1 MRFCWLFLIT
11 QEREAICCLLCEFRE
26 SFYQNVNVMHK
37 NDTDLL
43 AWAGKYEG
51 LRNVTLG
58 QLAKLLELS
67 RSPSVAVMSRGAGN
81 AVSQGVGDRQKLQRL
96 EKALALGRD
105 LTRLDK
111 KSTQVTKVGQQLAD
125 EVRHLLTSIRYLAE
139 ERPAHAWHIAA
150 GDSWLQCGVLPALDS
165 LSRTDRQSRWV
176 TSNLDDESMR
186 SGLRSGELDFGLMR
200 KGEVEG
206 QRGLEKI
213 GQIIPVKGYT
223 LLIDPKDR
231 PELPSSFSDKIRWLV
246 KNERKLIQH
255 GSSWPKIV
263 AALQIQQKE
272 KTLLKDVEP
281 QVACGT
287 YIQAASAVAGTGGS
301 WAIVPTLVAKRFAR
315 KEAHA
320 QQLDIKGATLSDEL
334 VLVICPRAIGQLPG
348 WLKVK
353 DQLRKAIVLALAP

>member
-1 MRFCWLFLIT
+1 
-11 QEREAICCLLCEFRE
+11 
-26 SFYQNVNVMHK
+26 
-37 NDTDLL
+37 
-43 AWAGKYEG
+43 
-51 LRNVTLG
+51 
-58 QLAKLLELS
+58 
-67 RSPSVAVMSRGAGN
+67 
-81 AVSQGVGDRQKLQRL
+81 
-96 EKALALGRD
+96 
-105 LTRLDK
+105 
-111 KSTQVTKVGQQLAD
+111 
-125 EVRHLLTSIRYLAE
+125 
-139 ERPAHAWHIAA
+139 
-150 GDSWLQCGVLPALDS
+150 
-165 LSRTDRQSRWV
+165 
-176 TSNLDDESMR
+176 MR

-231 PELPSSFSDKIRWLV
+231 PELPPSFSDKIRWLV
-246 KNERKLIQH
+246 KSERKLIQH

-334 VLVICPRAIGQLPG
+334 VLVICPRAIEQLPG

-353 DQLRKAIVLALAP
+353 DQLRRAIFRALEP